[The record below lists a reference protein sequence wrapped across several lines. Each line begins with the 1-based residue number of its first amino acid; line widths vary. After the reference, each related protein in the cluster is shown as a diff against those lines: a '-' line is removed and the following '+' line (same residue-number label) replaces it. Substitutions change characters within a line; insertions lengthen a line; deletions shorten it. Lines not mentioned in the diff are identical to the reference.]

1 MSYVLAFD
9 LGASSGRAMLGRIHE
24 GKIEL
29 EELHRFSNDPV
40 QVNNRL
46 YWDILRLWHELKQA
60 LLKAKY
66 RGVKLDSIAIDSWGV
81 DFGLLDEAGELL
93 SNPFHYRDIQNNEVY
108 EEVVAELGAER
119 IFQQT
124 GIQLASINTLYQLAA
139 MKKHNHPALKEAKHL
154 LMIPS
159 LLRYFLTGE
168 KLNEFTNATTTQ
180 IYNPITDDWDRQ
192 LLKQIDVDPAIFAKA
207 VQPGT
212 VVGMLQPSLCEE
224 LGIESVPVIA
234 TAEHDTASAV
244 AAVPATAEKFAY
256 LSSGTWSLMG
266 TEIAQPNI
274 TEQARQHNF
283 TNEGGVNHT
292 FRFLKNIMG
301 LWMIQQCKLAWE
313 KQGELYS
320 FAELVELAAAAEPF
334 ATYIDVDDS
343 LFLSISNMPAQI
355 DRYCQRTGQTSPASI
370 GSYARTI
377 FEGLA
382 FKYRYTLETMVQ
394 LTGNSYTGLHIVG
407 GGIQNTLLCQWT
419 ANAIQKS
426 VWAGPIEG
434 SAIGNMLVQWIASGQ
449 LSDIGQARQ
458 LVQQSFAI
466 ETYEAEDCQ
475 SWSEAYVKFQRVVR
489 LGEAV
494 ID

>member
-40 QVNNRL
+40 QINQRL
-46 YWDILRLWHELKQA
+46 YWDILRLFHEIKQA
-60 LLKAKY
+60 LLKAKH
-66 RGVKLDSIAIDSWGV
+66 RGIELSSIAIDSWAV

-93 SNPFHYRDIQNNEVY
+93 ANPFHYRDLQNNEVY
-108 EEVVAELGAER
+108 EEVVAQIGAER
-119 IFQQT
+119 IYGST
-124 GIQLASINTLYQLAA
+124 GIQLLSFNTLYQLAA
-139 MKKHNHPALKEAKHL
+139 MKKKNHPALKEAKHF

-168 KLNEFTNATTTQ
+168 KFNEFTNATTTQ
-180 IYNPITDDWDRQ
+180 FYNPVQDDWDTS
-192 LLKQIDVDPAIFAKA
+192 LLEQIGIDSSIFANA

-212 VVGMLQPSLCEE
+212 VVGKLQLALCEE

-244 AAVPATAEKFAY
+244 AAVPATTERFAY

-266 TEIAQPNI
+266 TEINQPNL

-301 LWMIQQCKLAWE
+301 LWIIQECKRDWE
-313 KQGELYS
+313 KQGESYS

-334 ATYIDVDDS
+334 AAFIDVDDA
-343 LFLSISNMPAQI
+343 LFLGTGNMPTQI
-355 DRYCQRTGQTSPASI
+355 DRYCKRNGQKLPASI

-382 FKYRYTLETMVQ
+382 LKYRYTLETMEH
-394 LTGNSYTGLHIVG
+394 LTGERYGGLHIVG

-419 ANAIQKS
+419 ANAIQRP

-434 SAIGNMLVQWIASGQ
+434 SAIGNILVQWISSGQ
-449 LSDIGQARQ
+449 LSNIGQARQ
-458 LVQQSFAI
+458 LVHHSFGV
-466 ETYEAEDCQ
+466 ETYNPIESET
-475 SWSEAYVKFQRVVR
+475 WNEAYKKFQKITELSDTIVQ
-489 LGEAV
+489 
-494 ID
+494 